1 MQGVRA
7 PCQALSHFR
16 GFRDFAMQTQN
27 EPIGWVSCPCPEDPS
42 WEAGTAQYA
51 MTKLED
57 VSVAGLRIVLHRQP
71 RPGMLLTVEFL
82 RAPKI
87 FAPPVTA
94 RVMHVRKHAP
104 SGWLV
109 ECAFLQKFS
118 REELQIVL
126 APPASLKS
134 TA

>member
-1 MQGVRA
+1 
-7 PCQALSHFR
+7 
-16 GFRDFAMQTQN
+16 MQTQV
-27 EPIGWVSCPCPEDPS
+27 EPIGWVSCPSPEDPN

-51 MTKLED
+51 MTKLEN
-57 VSVAGLRIVLHRQP
+57 VSAAGLRLLLHRQP

-82 RAPKI
+82 RAPKV

-94 RVMHVRKHAP
+94 RVVQVHKHAQ
-104 SGWLV
+104 SGWMV
-109 ECAFLQKFS
+109 ECEFVKKFS
-118 REELQIVL
+118 AEELQIAL